1 MPIPCLTPLAS
12 SNGRVWAPVGRVK
25 GVMRIQEGLVRIN
38 RQGDDL
44 HIETQSVAPPDSR
57 VELISNTETD
67 WNTLQT
73 ALLKLRL
80 ATHA

>member
-1 MPIPCLTPLAS
+1 EWA
-12 SNGRVWAPVGRVK
+12 RRAPVGRVK
-25 GVMRIQEGLVRIN
+25 GVMRIPEGLVRIN

-44 HIETQSVAPPDSR
+44 HIETQSGAPPDSR
-57 VELISNTETD
+57 VDLISNTETD

-73 ALLKLRL
+73 ALLTLRL